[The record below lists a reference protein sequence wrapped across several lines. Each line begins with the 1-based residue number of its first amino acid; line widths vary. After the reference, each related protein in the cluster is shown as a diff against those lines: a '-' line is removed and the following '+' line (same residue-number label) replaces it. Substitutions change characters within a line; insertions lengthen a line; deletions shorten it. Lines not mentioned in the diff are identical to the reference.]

1 MSDNYNSALMESRG
15 ANRLRSLAVLS
26 EARKSTPK
34 RKARQ
39 KVKKDF

>member
-1 MSDNYNSALMESRG
+1 MLDTYKSALMEQKG

-26 EARKSTPK
+26 EARKSTPN